1 MIPRVLNLLPLAFLA
16 LPLRAQTRVDVST
29 AHESEP
35 IVQALRSAVLASASF
50 VMDRDTTHVRF
61 WIHVQPGG
69 SMRCGQYSI
78 KSVAL
83 VIERT
88 GPHLKR
94 GNPYIVVNAYT
105 EGNEVELARRMLA
118 QIEEATRVL

>member
-1 MIPRVLNLLPLAFLA
+1 
-16 LPLRAQTRVDVST
+16 
-29 AHESEP
+29 
-35 IVQALRSAVLASASF
+35 
-50 VMDRDTTHVRF
+50 
-61 WIHVQPGG
+61 
-69 SMRCGQYSI
+69 MRCGQYSI

-94 GNPYIVVNAYT
+94 GNPYIVVNAYM